1 MNDGLLRVNFAALGD
16 ATMDID
22 RAVKDLDNKL
32 SDLEAAARP
41 LVETWEGKAKEAYY
55 ERQQKWDT
63 AANDLKIILAKIR
76 DAVDSSAQDY
86 AATEG
91 SAAKRFS

>member
-22 RAVKDLDNKL
+22 RAVKDLDAKL
-32 SDLEAAARP
+32 NDLEAAARP
-41 LVETWEGKAKEAYY
+41 LVETWEGKAQTAYY
-55 ERQQKWDT
+55 ARQKKWD
-63 AANDLKIILAKIR
+63 AAATDLKIILAKIR
-76 DAVDSSAQDY
+76 DAVDTSAQDY

-91 SAAKRFS
+91 SAEKRFS